1 MGMGKIK
8 DTRKN
13 LKVSEA
19 MHYNLKL
26 LACEKKMTMA
36 QTLNMLVVN
45 ELMKGG
51 SRRGDNKR
59 QGTGETAG
67 EGAGRGV
74 NEE

>member
-1 MGMGKIK
+1 MVRAK

-13 LKVSEA
+13 LKVSES

-36 QTLNMLVVN
+36 QTLNVLVVN

-51 SRRGDNKR
+51 GVKGDNKR
-59 QGTGETAG
+59 QGVGETAG

-74 NEE
+74 GEE

>member
-1 MGMGKIK
+1 MVRAK

-13 LKVSEA
+13 LKISESTR
-19 MHYNLKL
+19 YSLKL

-36 QTLNMLVVN
+36 QTLNVLVVN

-51 SRRGDNKR
+51 GVKGDNKR

-74 NEE
+74 GEE